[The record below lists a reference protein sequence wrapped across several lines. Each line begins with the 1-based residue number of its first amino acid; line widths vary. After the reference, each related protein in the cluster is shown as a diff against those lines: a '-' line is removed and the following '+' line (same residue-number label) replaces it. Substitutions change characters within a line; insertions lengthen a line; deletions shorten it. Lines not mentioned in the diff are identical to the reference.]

1 MSQMIFIPMTR
12 GDALALRSGTAARNH
27 LGCAATPSLAASM
40 DADPAIEEVE
50 YAALSNA
57 GVLALALAPN
67 APRLV
72 VAAEVR
78 EEQVEDLNRPHGEI
92 EVRGLAWAQVRALF
106 ADEPDALEVATL
118 AGKAVAGRSLAAA
131 LITPEVAAVL
141 DGYDLLWFAPEELD
155 QL

>member
-12 GDALALRSGTAARNH
+12 DDALALRSGTAARH
-27 LGCAATPSLAASM
+27 YLGCAATPSLAASM

-57 GVLALALAPN
+57 GVLALALN

-72 VAAEVR
+72 VAAEVQ
-78 EEQVEDLNRPHGEI
+78 EKQVEDLNRPHGEI

-118 AGKAVAGRSLAAA
+118 AGKAVAGQSLAAA

>member
-1 MSQMIFIPMTR
+1 MAQMIFIPMTR
-12 GDALALRSGTAARNH
+12 DDALALRSGTAERRY
-27 LGCAATPSLAASM
+27 LGCAATPSLVASM
-40 DADPAIEEVE
+40 GDSAIEEVE

-78 EEQVEDLNRPHGEI
+78 EEQVEDLSRPHGEI

-118 AGKAVAGRSLAAA
+118 AGKAVAGQSLGAA